1 MKTKLTLSAA
11 FILALLSHAFAATF
25 TVSNNNGSPGQYT
38 TFAAAQTAAASGDTI
53 LVHGSSTNY
62 GTFNV
67 SKRLTLIGT
76 GHNPQKQSPLES
88 TVDYIN
94 LYTGCTGTKI
104 IGFTV
109 YQVNTENIN
118 LDSIEVRL
126 CNVTYRILLDQGQCS
141 DWIIEGNV
149 FTYTAANI
157 SGTCTQF
164 GHRIRNNFFNGVI
177 EDFGN
182 CQSGYHYVENNI
194 FVRNADN
201 PFYNDYS
208 FYANNNIFYRVFN
221 PAGAFSSIAFNNNLS
236 YNCTS
241 TNNFPNGVN
250 QVNVDPQFVSYPP
263 VGAYFSYAHN
273 YRLQPTSPAKN
284 AGLDGTDLGLYGG
297 VGDFEQ
303 NGTPRNPQ
311 IKEFNITNPTI
322 SSGGTLNINFKS
334 TIR

>member
-11 FILALLSHAFAATF
+11 FIFALLTHAFAATY

-38 TFAAAQTAAASGDTI
+38 TFAAAHTAAANGDTI
-53 LVHGSSTNY
+53 LVHGSATNY
-62 GTFNV
+62 GTFAV
-67 SKRLTLIGT
+67 SKKLTIIGT
-76 GHNPQKQSPLES
+76 GHNPQKQSPLET

-94 LYTGCTGTKI
+94 LYTGCNGTKV

-126 CNVTYRILLDQGQCS
+126 SNVTYRILIDQQQCS

-149 FTYTAANI
+149 FSGTASNI
-157 SGTCTQF
+157 SGACNQF

-177 EDFGN
+177 EDFGA
-182 CQSGYHYVENNI
+182 CQTSYHYVENNI
-194 FVRNADN
+194 FVRSGDY
-201 PFYNDYS
+201 PFYNCYTM
-208 FYANNNIFYRVFN
+208 YANNNIFYKVYN
-221 PAGAFSSIAFNNNLS
+221 PGGVYSSIAFNNNLS
-236 YNCTS
+236 YLCPGGNT
-241 TNNFPNGVN
+241 FPNGVN
-250 QVNVDPQFVSYPP
+250 QVGVDPQFINYPP
-263 VGAYFSYAHN
+263 AGAYFSYAHN
-273 YRLQPTSPAKN
+273 YRLQPSSPAKN
-284 AGLDGTDLGLYGG
+284 AGIDGTDLGLYGG
-297 VGDFEQ
+297 VGDYNQ

-311 IKEFNITNPTI
+311 ITQFNIANPTI